1 MSTLAVTL
9 LRIGFLIL
17 LWAFI
22 TALVLT
28 LRKDVYGTTIRE
40 RRPSR
45 KASAPKNPAASPAQN
60 RTTPAPA
67 PQPPPRRSPVLAVT
81 AGALAGT
88 TIPLSGAPLVIGRS
102 PDSALVLDDS
112 YSSSRHARLYLDGGQ
127 WWIEDLDSTNGTYV
141 NNRKI
146 SSPQPLAPGVP
157 VVVGKTTME
166 LRS

>member
-45 KASAPKNPAASPAQN
+45 KASAPKNAQN
-60 RTTPAPA
+60 
-67 PQPPPRRSPVLAVT
+67 SV
-81 AGALAGT
+81 
-88 TIPLSGAPLVIGRS
+88 
-102 PDSALVLDDS
+102 
-112 YSSSRHARLYLDGGQ
+112 
-127 WWIEDLDSTNGTYV
+127 NGT
-141 NNRKI
+141 
-146 SSPQPLAPGVP
+146 
-157 VVVGKTTME
+157 
-166 LRS
+166 